1 LRPFPVIETSFN
13 PITCNEQ
20 LCKFFVNTPRQ
31 ALPKPAYL
39 NAGLSDRMITS
50 FTDGRRKPMALV
62 NRLSRLFQADFHAVL
77 DRIEEPDIQLKQA
90 VREMQLALDQDEQ
103 RLNLLQHETEQLNK
117 ADIAASEALLTFD
130 EELNICLAAEK
141 EDLARDLIRRKLTSE
156 KQQLS
161 IKQQSEI
168 IESQIKRLDKQINQQ
183 HQQLTS
189 MKQKLE
195 LLVDDEN
202 RGVIGQ
208 FSHADNIRTEE
219 IEIALLREKELREK
233 QRRAQS

>member
-1 LRPFPVIETSFN
+1 
-13 PITCNEQ
+13 
-20 LCKFFVNTPRQ
+20 
-31 ALPKPAYL
+31 
-39 NAGLSDRMITS
+39 
-50 FTDGRRKPMALV
+50 MALV

-103 RLNLLQHETEQLNK
+103 RLNLLQHENEQLNK
-117 ADIAASEALLTFD
+117 SAIVAHNALQAFD
-130 EELNICLAAEK
+130 EELDICLAADK

-156 KQQLS
+156 KQLLS

-168 IESQIKRLDKQINQQ
+168 IESQMKHHDKQIDEQR
-183 HQQLTS
+183 QQLTS

-195 LLVDDEN
+195 LLVDDKS
-202 RGVIGQ
+202 RGISE
-208 FSHADNIRTEE
+208 FNHAENIRAEE